1 MWMGMAYV
9 IRRPKNKGTYLVVG
23 SLHVIGIIVIHGGRL
38 VRWMGK
44 NEVKGQLKVLRK
56 EMGNVAAR

>member
-1 MWMGMAYV
+1 MPGVAGAHL
-9 IRRPKNKGTYLVVG
+9 IFA